1 MISGPSPVNDPGE
14 FKDIARGAPAAVT
27 TRSILCI
34 RADLCGFGHQKIQFS
49 LRQVIELLQFQLPV
63 QQMAAKPF
71 AGLLLGGDV
80 SAQSA
85 LQR

>member
-1 MISGPSPVNDPGE
+1 MVSGASRIDDPGK
-14 FKDIARGAPAAVT
+14 FQHIARCAPATVT
-27 TRSILCI
+27 AGPVFRI
-34 RADLCGFGHQKIQFS
+34 RADLSGFSHQQIQFA
-49 LRQVIELLQFQLPV
+49 LWQVIQLLQFQLPV

>member
-14 FKDIARGAPAAVT
+14 FQHIARCAPAAVT
-27 TRSILCI
+27 AGSVFCV
-34 RADLCGFGHQKIQFS
+34 RADLCGFGHQKIKFS
-49 LRQVIELLQFQLPV
+49 LRQDIELLQFQLPV